1 MSSFFTKISI
11 LLIFGMMF
19 FNSFLSAQEKTN
31 PWFFEPNPDLPNVL
45 ILGDS
50 ISEGYT
56 LPVRKLLHGK
66 ANVYRP
72 MNAKNTAPENCG
84 NTKMGLRNLDRW
96 VDTKQI
102 NSKKWDVIHF
112 NWGLWDINRRIP
124 HNQDNTGI
132 RDKINGTISFTE
144 KEYAE
149 NLEKIVEKLKKTD
162 AKLIWGST
170 SFVPEGEEGRVS
182 GDEIKYN
189 NAAAKVMKNHH
200 IPINNIHELTS
211 RFEPS
216 LFRGPRDVHY
226 KSAGSQK
233 IAEQVAEQ
241 IQKILGNIS
250 VESF

>member
-1 MSSFFTKISI
+1 MKT
-11 LLIFGMMF
+11 LLLMLVFVLTVFGG
-19 FNSFLSAQEKTN
+19 FLSAEEKPN
-31 PWFFEPNPDLPNVL
+31 PWAFEPNPDLPNVL

-84 NTKMGLRNLDRW
+84 NTKMGLRHLDRW
-96 VDTKQI
+96 IDTKQI
-102 NSKKWDVIHF
+102 GGKKWDVIHF

-149 NLEKIVEKLKKTD
+149 NLEKIVEKLKTTG
-162 AKLIWGST
+162 AKLIWGNT
-170 SFVPEGEEGRVS
+170 SFVPEGEEGRVL

-189 NAAAKVMKNHH
+189 AVAAEVMKNHH
-200 IPINNIHELTS
+200 IPIDDIHGLTS

-216 LFRGPRDVHY
+216 FFRAPGDVHY
-226 KSAGSQK
+226 KNTGSQK
-233 IAEQVAEQ
+233 IAELVTEQ
-241 IQKILGNIS
+241 IKKALTEKS
-250 VESF
+250 P